1 MNWVGQWYIYDC
13 ISSSFIPCQFL
24 VNPSICG
31 MWQSVK
37 IHSAFPSGNHHGV
50 DRFQQRMLEELHGKK
65 NMFRNVFARASPLG
79 RRHTQLGENWCG
91 DAEKSASSLRL
102 QHCLCRH
109 LHSGCSAPLWLT
121 HSFLWHKDCVLNS
134 HSICQLLAKVPTT
147 KFPQTLA
154 PPFEVPYIIWGLWL
168 P

>member
-1 MNWVGQWYIYDC
+1 MGKRNRSCCSNHFRENWGVLNMNWVGQWYIYDC

-91 DAEKSASSLRL
+91 GAEKSASSLRL
-102 QHCLCRH
+102 AALSLQTPPLRVQCASMAYTQLPVAQGLC
-109 LHSGCSAPLWLT
+109 AEQPLNLPA
-121 HSFLWHKDCVLNS
+121 SSKSS
-134 HSICQLLAKVPTT
+134 HN
-147 KFPQTLA
+147 
-154 PPFEVPYIIWGLWL
+154 
-168 P
+168 